1 MSKVIHIERL
11 EDINRAAQEFVD
23 YISGS
28 DTESNIFAFYGE
40 MGAGK
45 TTFIKALCVV
55 LGVTDT
61 VNSPTFTLVNEYR
74 AAKGFPVFHFDFYRI
89 DKIREAYDI
98 GLDEYFSE
106 DGLCLIEWP
115 EKIREALPADC
126 VKVHIQVNANGGRTL
141 VIETNLI

>member
-28 DTESNIFAFYGE
+28 DIESNIFAFYGQ

-45 TTFIKALCVV
+45 TTFIKALCAV

-61 VNSPTFTLVNEYR
+61 VNSPTFTLVNEYK

-98 GLDEYFSE
+98 GLDEYFSG

-126 VKVHIQVNANGGRTL
+126 VTVNIQVNANGGRTL